1 MGACEQLELEICSHR
16 GLLSGNIQP
25 RLLTLQRLETLVVQ
39 ERIRCADLDLS
50 ELNSTTRVGHPADL
64 ADLDASQ
71 EPRPEPRS
79 LGVWTYVVLQDYPPR
94 FFALEL
100 KKEPMDREQLVSL
113 LERLRAGGLPW
124 QSIGVWYL
132 PQEPHV
138 DASKRRSCAIRI
150 TGYHGISVRFASH
163 NDQDLPLFEQLH
175 RDQHPETLG
184 IMVP

>member
-1 MGACEQLELEICSHR
+1 MPVRAFDRALRPGRDLPGASEGFAGLSAEVRPAMSLPSSLSWKVFRAKLMPERSNIHEVSGLKELSMAGQL
-16 GLLSGNIQP
+16 
-25 RLLTLQRLETLVVQ
+25 
-39 ERIRCADLDLS
+39 
-50 ELNSTTRVGHPADL
+50 
-64 ADLDASQ
+64 
-71 EPRPEPRS
+71 
-79 LGVWTYVVLQDYPPR
+79 R

>member
-71 EPRPEPRS
+71 AVTFPE
-79 LGVWTYVVLQDYPPR
+79 LLKVLQDYPPR

-132 PQEPHV
+132 PQ
-138 DASKRRSCAIRI
+138 
-150 TGYHGISVRFASH
+150 
-163 NDQDLPLFEQLH
+163 DLPLFEQLH